1 MTEAIE
7 TLPALLER
15 NARLYGNKPAFREKE
30 FGIWQTW
37 SWKQVFEEVS
47 NLSLGL
53 LSLGVN
59 DGEHVCII
67 GRNRPQLYWSILAL
81 QNIGAIPTPMYQDA
95 VAQEMVFP
103 LSHCAAKL
111 AIVEDQEQ
119 VDKLLEI
126 SDQISDLEKIIY
138 LDPRGLRNYETKNL
152 HPWAEISSIGS
163 QKKKDLIRKLEE
175 RKRNQGLDTKCIL
188 LYTSGTTGRSKGV
201 VLCNKNVLESGK
213 AGVKFDGINQ
223 EFSLICY
230 LPMAWVGDFAFTM
243 GLGLQSG
250 MCLCCPESA
259 ETLQEDMR
267 EIGPSYFF
275 GPPRFFESLLT

>member
-138 LDPRGLRNYETKNL
+138 LDPRGLRNYET
-152 HPWAEISSIGS
+152 P
-163 QKKKDLIRKLEE
+163 
-175 RKRNQGLDTKCIL
+175 
-188 LYTSGTTGRSKGV
+188 
-201 VLCNKNVLESGK
+201 
-213 AGVKFDGINQ
+213 F
-223 EFSLICY
+223 
-230 LPMAWVGDFAFTM
+230 
-243 GLGLQSG
+243 
-250 MCLCCPESA
+250 
-259 ETLQEDMR
+259 
-267 EIGPSYFF
+267 
-275 GPPRFFESLLT
+275 